1 MADKCPPAGWS
12 SNELE
17 HVQKCPACHS
27 DQSAF
32 AYEGL
37 RDDLEG
43 VPGEWS
49 MRRCVACGS
58 FYLDVRPSAEAI
70 GKAYVSYHTH
80 TDALVQASEDN
91 GSSLLW
97 RWANGYM
104 RARYGASR
112 APSSFLGRWVLPLLP
127 PLQQQLDYFYRYLPA
142 RPGRL
147 LDVGCGNGV
156 FLTRARAAGWSTQG
170 IEPDPKAVA
179 AAQRAGL
186 DVAEGTLDSCPGLG
200 LFDVVTASHV
210 IEHVHD
216 PLAFLRQIHDRL
228 RPGGQLWLATPNAG
242 SLGHRVFGKAWRGLE
257 PPRHMTVFSL
267 PALRLL
273 LEQAGFAQ
281 IKPRHRG
288 RGSRYILQASRD
300 VARNHGITGGYIPP
314 TFVDVLATLSTS
326 HAEECVIT
334 AVKVGR

>member
-1 MADKCPPAGWS
+1 MAEPCPPAGWLS
-12 SNELE
+12 SELE
-17 HVQKCPACHS
+17 CVQECPACHS
-27 DQSAF
+27 HQSVR

-37 RDDLEG
+37 RDDMEG

-49 MRRCVACGS
+49 MRRCMACGS
-58 FYLDVRPSAEAI
+58 FYLDVRPSVEAI

-80 TDALVQASEDN
+80 ADALVQAAEDN

-97 RWANGYM
+97 RCANGYM
-104 RARYGASR
+104 RARYGAHR
-112 APSSFLGRWVLPLLP
+112 EPSSFLGRWVLPLIS
-127 PLQQQLDYFYRYLPA
+127 PLRQQLDYFYRHLPA

-156 FLTRARAAGWSTQG
+156 FLMRAKEAGWSTQG

-186 DVAEGTLDSCPGLG
+186 DVVEGTLDSCPDLG

-216 PLAFLRQIHDRL
+216 PRGFLRQIHDRL

-242 SLGHRVFGKAWRGLE
+242 SLGHRMFGKAWRGLE

-281 IKPRHRG
+281 IKPRRRG

-300 VARNHGITGGYIPP
+300 VARNHGITGRYVPP
-314 TFVDVLATLSTS
+314 AFVDVLATLSAS
-326 HAEECVIT
+326 CAEECVIT
-334 AVKVGR
+334 AVKGGR